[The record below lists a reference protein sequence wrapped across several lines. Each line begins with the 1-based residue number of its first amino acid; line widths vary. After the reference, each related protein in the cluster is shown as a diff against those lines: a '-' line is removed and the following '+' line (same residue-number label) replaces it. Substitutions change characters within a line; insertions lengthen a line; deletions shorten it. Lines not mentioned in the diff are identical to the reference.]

1 MLEKEPFV
9 RYDLDKD
16 IKDKAIFTVRFNK
29 DERIRLDKLKE
40 LLNIQ
45 NDSTALKMGAEIGL
59 NVLLQTFGESNLK
72 WLFKKDRTK
81 LEDYKNF

>member
-1 MLEKEPFV
+1 MIEKEPFV

-16 IKDKAIFTVRFNK
+16 SKDKTIFTVRLNK
-29 DERIRLDKLKE
+29 DERAKLDKIKE
-40 LLNIQ
+40 LLNIA

-59 NVLLQTFGESNLK
+59 NVLLQTFGEPNLR